1 MLIRLNPK
9 IVLTLLSTTIAGCSL
24 LTSEPYIFNGMEFE
38 DPVKAPN
45 FALNDQNQRLV
56 TLADLRGKVVL
67 MFFGFTNCPD
77 ACPATLGTWKQVYE
91 LLGDDASKVEFIM
104 ITVDPERDTPEV
116 LKKHLALFNPAF
128 IGLYG
133 SVEEIQGVASD
144 YNIYFEKA
152 DSGSAVGYLVD
163 HSSLSYVI
171 DTEGYLVLGHRSYE
185 ASSMDMVSDIKEILA
200 RPSGMFDAN
209 GKMMLLCESGCMFNL
224 PVTQQ

>member
-77 ACPATLGTWKQVYE
+77 ACPTTLGTWKQVYE

-116 LKKHLALFNPAF
+116 LKKYLALFNPEF
-128 IGLYG
+128 IGLSG
-133 SVEEIQGVASD
+133 SIEELEHLAQD
-144 YNIYFEKA
+144 YNAYFQKV
-152 DSGSAVGYLVD
+152 DVGSAAGYLVN
-163 HSSLSYVI
+163 HTTLTYVV
-171 DTEGYLVLGHRSYE
+171 DLHGDLVLAHRLYEVRPHELAEDLEYLLKGHS
-185 ASSMDMVSDIKEILA
+185 
-200 RPSGMFDAN
+200 
-209 GKMMLLCESGCMFNL
+209 
-224 PVTQQ
+224 